1 MDYEYYYIYP
11 DCPNNPEAYKLEK
24 PHECET
30 GVDYTPIDSRDCF
43 CDRLCRLREDC
54 CDDVMDVCPHFFTQG
69 KRYISTIYSIDHHGS
84 ANQNLITRQGGIR
97 SR

>member
-1 MDYEYYYIYP
+1 MGYYYIYP

-43 CDRLCRLREDC
+43 CDRLDFEKIVAMMLWMF
-54 CDDVMDVCPHFFTQG
+54 V
-69 KRYISTIYSIDHHGS
+69 
-84 ANQNLITRQGGIR
+84 LIFSLKTGRN
-97 SR
+97 